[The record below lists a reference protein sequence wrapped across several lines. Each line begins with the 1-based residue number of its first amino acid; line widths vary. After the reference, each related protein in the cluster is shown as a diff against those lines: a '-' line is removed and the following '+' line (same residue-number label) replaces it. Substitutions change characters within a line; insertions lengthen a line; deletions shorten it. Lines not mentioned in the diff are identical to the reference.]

1 MAIYIKLP
9 KLIIPYMKD
18 ITNISNDKL
27 NRLLKHKIKQTYN
40 YIIIHTQSLFNW
52 EDYYQVDNLVHFHF
66 KSLYN

>member
-1 MAIYIKLP
+1 
-9 KLIIPYMKD
+9 MKD